1 MIKTLPVFFP
11 RHRESTLSLT
21 GFHKEDRAVTQEITN
36 LSNNNSRP
44 SQQNGIDKVS
54 GRGRGVL
61 GLSSSQSGREPAAPK
76 VGMAASFDS
85 LYILC
90 LVITKLL
97 SQIVMEDTD

>member
-1 MIKTLPVFFP
+1 M
-11 RHRESTLSLT
+11 T
-21 GFHKEDRAVTQEITN
+21 GFHEENRAVTQAITN

-44 SQQNGIDKVS
+44 SQQNGRDKVS

-61 GLSSSQSGREPAAPK
+61 GLSSSQSRREPAAPK

-90 LVITKLL
+90 LVIARLL
-97 SQIVMEDTD
+97 YRIVMEDTD